1 MTPEEFLAS
10 PEGQALLESQT
21 ESKLTKAVEA
31 ATAGLVAKRDELLAE
46 KKKAQAELNDIKS
59 KYNPEEYDKV
69 LSEYKAIQE
78 SKLSAE
84 ERLAK
89 REQELTTQF
98 SQREKDLLKKIES
111 ETTLLNEQVT
121 KKDQALRKY
130 LVDSKLQSEIV
141 NASGVPELLMP
152 ALRDKVQVVE
162 ENGEYVV
169 RVIDNG
175 VTRIGDSSGTPMTI
189 TQLVN
194 EFRENPVY
202 GMAFKSSGATGGSAT
217 GNSTA
222 STSGAASKRST
233 MTTAQKTAYI
243 AKHGQEAYLKLD
255 Y

>member
-10 PEGQALLESQT
+10 PEGQALLNSQT
-21 ESKLTKAVEA
+21 EAKLTKAVET

-46 KKKAQAELNDIKS
+46 KKKASAELNEIKS
-59 KYNPEEYDKV
+59 KYNLEEYDKV
-69 LSEYKAIQE
+69 LGEYKAIQE

-84 ERLAK
+84 EKLAK
-89 REQELTTQF
+89 REQELAAQF
-98 SQREKDLLKKIES
+98 SQREKELLKKIES
-111 ETTLLNEQVT
+111 ETSTLTEQVT

-152 ALRDKVQVVE
+152 ALRDKVKVLE

-175 VTRIGDSSGTPMTI
+175 VTRIGDSSGTPMSI
-189 TQLVN
+189 QQLVN
-194 EFRENPVY
+194 EFKENPIY

-222 STSGAASKRST
+222 STSGAAMKRST
-233 MTTAQKTAYI
+233 MSVSEKTAFVD
-243 AKHGQEAYLKLD
+243 KHGKSAYLKLD